1 MNLTPEQYTKAFE
14 LFPGLEAYMN
24 RCSLSNEYR
33 YLSTNEYILNAWQKN
48 RLTELRQHKADN
60 LGEF

>member
-24 RCSLSNEYR
+24 RCSLMNEFK
-33 YLSTNEYILNAWQKN
+33 YLTMNEYILNDWQKK
-48 RLTELRQHKADN
+48 RLAELRQYKADK